1 MSKHIVQHEVN
12 IRLNDI
18 KLEFIRTGERT
29 LTAGKLTRT
38 RTVPETIIA
47 QCLQG
52 QYEIRTQDQT
62 IVVNPGEVAMIGS
75 DVPFTN
81 IHHLD
86 ETGVMASRWIHCRF
100 TIFDNIDLSSLF
112 DIPLKISG
120 SQADQAGDLISQ
132 LIAIA
137 NGPNSLLNF
146 IRTNELAF
154 KMLYILCTVS
164 KAKFTDIEDIRYSER
179 LIPVFDYIN
188 DHLSA
193 SISAKDLAR
202 AAHMSL
208 SRFFPYFKSQI
219 QQSPMDYVK
228 KTRITRACRMLVTT
242 ELSIFEIAER
252 VGFSNQFHFSRVFKQ
267 ICGETPSNYR
277 NQSANAQ
284 YLTDD
289 NLR

>member
-1 MSKHIVQHEVN
+1 MSKHIAQLEVN

-18 KLEFIRTGERT
+18 RLEFIRTGERT
-29 LTAGKLTRT
+29 LTAGELTRT
-38 RTVPETIIA
+38 RTVPETIVA

-81 IHHLD
+81 IHHID

-100 TIFDNIDLSSLF
+100 TIFDNIDFSSLL

-120 SQADQAGDLISQ
+120 PQADQAGDLISQ
-132 LIAIA
+132 LLAIA
-137 NGPNSLLNF
+137 NGPNTLLNC

-154 KMLYILCTVS
+154 KMLYILCAVS
-164 KAKFTDIEDIRYSER
+164 KPKFTDFENIRYSER

-188 DHLSA
+188 DNLST
-193 SISAKDLAR
+193 SISVKDLAK

-219 QQSPMDYVK
+219 QQSPMNYVK

-252 VGFSNQFHFSRVFKQ
+252 VGFSNQFHFSRVFKE
-267 ICGETPSNYR
+267 ICGETPSDYR
-277 NQSANAQ
+277 TQLANAQ
-284 YLTDD
+284 YLTSDK
-289 NLR
+289 LR

>member
-1 MSKHIVQHEVN
+1 MSKHVVHHEIN

-18 KLEFIRTGERT
+18 QLEFIRTGERT

-38 RTVPETIIA
+38 RTVPETIVA

-75 DVPFTN
+75 DVAFTN

-100 TIFDNIDLSSLF
+100 TIFDNIDFSSLL

-120 SQADQAGDLISQ
+120 PQADQAGDLISQ
-132 LIAIA
+132 FLAIA
-137 NGPNSLLNF
+137 NGPNSLLNS

-154 KMLYILCTVS
+154 KMLYILCAVS
-164 KAKFTDIEDIRYSER
+164 KPRFTDFENIRYSER

-188 DHLSA
+188 DNLSA
-193 SISAKDLAR
+193 SISVKDLAK

-252 VGFSNQFHFSRVFKQ
+252 VGFSNQFHFSRVFKE
-267 ICGETPSNYR
+267 ICGETPSDYR
-277 NQSANAQ
+277 SQLTNAQ
-284 YLTDD
+284 YLTSD
-289 NLR
+289 NLK

>member
-1 MSKHIVQHEVN
+1 MSKHIAQPEVN

-18 KLEFIRTGERT
+18 QLEFIRTGERT

-38 RTVPETIIA
+38 RTVPETIVA

-100 TIFDNIDLSSLF
+100 TIFDNIDFSSLL

-120 SQADQAGDLISQ
+120 HQADQAGDLISQ
-132 LIAIA
+132 LLAIA
-137 NGPNSLLNF
+137 NSPNTLLNC

-154 KMLYILCTVS
+154 KMLYILCAVS
-164 KAKFTDIEDIRYSER
+164 KPRFTDFENIRYSER

-188 DHLSA
+188 DNLSA
-193 SISAKDLAR
+193 SISVKDLAN

-242 ELSIFEIAER
+242 EWSIFEIAER
-252 VGFSNQFHFSRVFKQ
+252 VGFSNQFHFSRVFKE
-267 ICGETPSNYR
+267 ICGETPSDYR
-277 NQSANAQ
+277 NQLANAQ
-284 YLTDD
+284 YLTSD
-289 NLR
+289 NLK

>member
-1 MSKHIVQHEVN
+1 MSKHIAQPEVN

-18 KLEFIRTGERT
+18 QLEFIRTGERT

-38 RTVPETIIA
+38 RTVPETIVA

-52 QYEIRTQDQT
+52 QYEIRTQDRT

-100 TIFDNIDLSSLF
+100 TIFDNIDFSSLL

-120 SQADQAGDLISQ
+120 HQADQAGDLISQ
-132 LIAIA
+132 LLAIA
-137 NGPNSLLNF
+137 NSPNTLLNC

-154 KMLYILCTVS
+154 KMLYILCAVS
-164 KAKFTDIEDIRYSER
+164 KPRFTDFENIRYSER
-179 LIPVFDYIN
+179 LIPVFDYISDN
-188 DHLSA
+188 LSA
-193 SISAKDLAR
+193 SISVKDLAN

-252 VGFSNQFHFSRVFKQ
+252 VGFSNQFHFSRVFKE
-267 ICGETPSNYR
+267 ICGETPSDYR
-277 NQSANAQ
+277 NQLANAQ
-284 YLTDD
+284 YLTSD
-289 NLR
+289 NLK